1 VGGICKVPSLPS
13 PPTMLV
19 NMYTL
24 KIGTQG
30 DRESVDMQIL
40 SSVWIKINIS
50 VCIQIPVRL
59 TLKFSM

>member
-1 VGGICKVPSLPS
+1 MPSLPS
-13 PPTMLV
+13 PPAILV

-30 DRESVDMQIL
+30 DCESFDVQTL
-40 SSVWIKINIS
+40 SQVWNEINMS